1 MPLDIKT
8 FNMQISVITKED
20 LEEFKNDL
28 LEEMEKIIKTHK
40 SKPGQQSFG
49 QNPKDKRWMKATEAR
64 KLLSISQG
72 TFHKLKINGIIPYSR
87 IGKVCLFDYDEIV
100 KIIQENKI
108 HNGIFRS

>member
-1 MPLDIKT
+1 
-8 FNMQISVITKED
+8 MQISVITKED

-28 LEEMEKIIKTHK
+28 LEEMEKILKTHK
-40 SKPGQQSFG
+40 SKPGQQSLG

-87 IGKVCLFDYDEIV
+87 IGNVCLFDYDEIV
-100 KIIQENKI
+100 QIIQENKI
-108 HNGIFRS
+108 LNGIFRS

>member
-1 MPLDIKT
+1 
-8 FNMQISVITKED
+8 MQISVITKED

-28 LEEMEKIIKTHK
+28 LEEMEKILKTHK

-49 QNPKDKRWMKATEAR
+49 QNPKDKGWMKATEAR

>member
-1 MPLDIKT
+1 
-8 FNMQISVITKED
+8 
-20 LEEFKNDL
+20 
-28 LEEMEKIIKTHK
+28 
-40 SKPGQQSFG
+40 
-49 QNPKDKRWMKATEAR
+49 MKATEAR

-100 KIIQENKI
+100 KIIHENKI